1 MPGNATILT
10 QLMSVIEDRKRNP
23 PERSYTTRLFAGGV
37 SKIGDKLRE
46 ETDELIEA
54 ADEPEDQRSGHV
66 VHEAADLLYHL
77 LVMLAHC
84 DVPLSDVEDVLAQ
97 RFGISGLDE
106 KASRQVADSN
116 LDKNDLDKNT
126 DG

>member
-1 MPGNATILT
+1 MNYYLKHKCF
-10 QLMSVIEDRKRNP
+10 Q
-23 PERSYTTRLFAGGV
+23 YCLF
-37 SKIGDKLRE
+37 R
-46 ETDELIEA
+46 
-54 ADEPEDQRSGHV
+54 H
-66 VHEAADLLYHL
+66 LLYHL